1 MSFQDWLEKHP
12 KIQNVVEF
20 FVFIAEVTAS
30 PFIDLYNRV
39 AVKFGWKVY
48 Q

>member
-1 MSFQDWLEKHP
+1 MSFQEWLDQHP

-20 FVFIAEVTAS
+20 FVFIAEVIAS
-30 PFIDLYNRV
+30 PIIGLYNMV